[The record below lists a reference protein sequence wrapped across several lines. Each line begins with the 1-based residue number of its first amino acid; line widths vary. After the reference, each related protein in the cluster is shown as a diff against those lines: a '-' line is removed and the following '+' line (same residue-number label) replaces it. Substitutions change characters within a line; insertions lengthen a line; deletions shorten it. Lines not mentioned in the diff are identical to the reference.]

1 MVLYDW
7 DTRTD
12 TSLCHN
18 SSVVQSQRTAGIRM
32 LPGQVRRIIRVWI
45 HLIDEKLIA
54 KSVYILL
61 IQRILMDGINIW
73 NIKICGDKYRGKE
86 KK

>member
-1 MVLYDW
+1 
-7 DTRTD
+7 
-12 TSLCHN
+12 
-18 SSVVQSQRTAGIRM
+18 M

-45 HLIDEKLIA
+45 YLIGEKLIA

-61 IQRILMDGINIW
+61 IQRILMNWINIW
-73 NIKICGDKYRGKE
+73 NTKIWGDKYRGKE